1 MINAIFGGTAGTV
14 TLANPITIGGSQ
26 FSSNGYVLSG
36 NQLTLG
42 DAHTV
47 LSVGDGTAADATMT
61 ATISADIAGDGQL
74 VKSGAGIL
82 VLNAANSYT
91 GGTLINGG
99 TLRISSDAN
108 LGNSSGALSLD
119 GGTLNTTASMTSA
132 RAVSLTALGVLQSM
146 PAPC

>member
-1 MINAIFGGTAGTV
+1 M

-91 GGTLINGG
+91 GGTLIDRACSWPRFVGPECRG
-99 TLRISSDAN
+99 DWSFQHRRQADVQ
-108 LGNSSGALSLD
+108 
-119 GGTLNTTASMTSA
+119 SA
-132 RAVSLTALGVLQSM
+132 VGSKCDCDRCS
-146 PAPC
+146 